1 MMALITIKNELA
13 RAVYASQKPSHRGR
27 PRSTSIAEIIDKIVY
42 VCRTGC
48 QWRSIDGHDGI
59 SCKTVYH
66 WFRIWS
72 HNRIFEHAFYKLS
85 STYRSLHQYP
95 LIADTSYVKNIFG
108 RNVIGANATDRG
120 RKATKVSLLADSKA
134 VPIALCFHQGNT
146 SDFKSLTHLL
156 QEAQRKTSLP
166 LSNHKELYADK
177 GYDSQTCRSAC
188 TVHGLQPNIPKR
200 GSPSVWG
207 GVRIAVEVC
216 FGHIDKFRRCILRYD
231 ASIAHFK
238 SFHYLACSF
247 LVARA

>member
-1 MMALITIKNELA
+1 MMALITVKNELA
-13 RAVYASQKPSHRGR
+13 RAVYAAQKPSTRGR

-59 SCKTVYH
+59 PCKTVYH

-85 STYRSLHQYP
+85 STYRFQHQYP

-108 RNVIGANATDRG
+108 KNVIGANATDRG

-134 VPIALCFHQGNT
+134 VPIALCFHRGNK

-156 QEAQRKTSLP
+156 QEAERKTSLP
-166 LSNHKELYADK
+166 LSIHKELYASE
-177 GYDSQTCRSAC
+177 GTF
-188 TVHGLQPNIPKR
+188 PKKHWHR
-200 GSPSVWG
+200 D
-207 GVRIAVEVC
+207 IN
-216 FGHIDKFRRCILRYD
+216 
-231 ASIAHFK
+231 ASINIGKA
-238 SFHYLACSF
+238 YLFAAKNGGIGRLSY
-247 LVARA
+247 LKRPEEVIA

>member
-1 MMALITIKNELA
+1 MMALIAVKNELA
-13 RAVYASQKPSHRGR
+13 RAVYAAQKPSTRGR

-59 SCKTVYH
+59 PCKTVYH

-85 STYRSLHQYP
+85 STYRFQHQYP

-108 RNVIGANATDRG
+108 KNVIGANATDRG

-134 VPIALCFHQGNT
+134 VPIALCFHRGNK

-156 QEAQRKTSLP
+156 QGALFKPEGRTGPSQLP
-166 LSNHKELYADK
+166 KL
-177 GYDSQTCRSAC
+177 
-188 TVHGLQPNIPKR
+188 
-200 GSPSVWG
+200 
-207 GVRIAVEVC
+207 
-216 FGHIDKFRRCILRYD
+216 
-231 ASIAHFK
+231 
-238 SFHYLACSF
+238 SFH
-247 LVARA
+247 